1 MPRTILILASA
12 CVVAIALVAAK
23 PQQVDPA
30 KAPSVGVPS
39 ADPSVALEVVDN
51 LSVDEVC
58 GTYLAT
64 HKDWRIG
71 FLTLRSGGEF
81 MDERASRRGTWLVEG
96 DTLVLKWDGYPESH
110 LRGHEHGNV
119 WCGVGEKFYMVKE

>member
-1 MPRTILILASA
+1 MFRTCLTI
-12 CVVAIALVAAK
+12 VAVSLVAATHR
-23 PQQVDPA
+23 QTEPA
-30 KAPSVGVPS
+30 KASPVGVAPT
-39 ADPSVALEVVDN
+39 DQHVVLEVVES
-51 LSVDEVC
+51 LSANDVC

-71 FLTLRSGGEF
+71 FLTLHSGGEF
-81 MDERASRRGTWLVEG
+81 MDERASHRGTWLVEG
-96 DTLVLKWDGYPESH
+96 NTLVLKWDGYPESH